1 MMTRNVSK
9 FLAGPPRFMALSVAV
24 ALGAIACQEVT
35 GPIWV
40 DSLSLS
46 PDSLYL
52 VAGETGQF
60 NSIPLD
66 QRQNPLL
73 DRAERTEW
81 SVSNS
86 SIATLT
92 SEGSIGTVMG
102 VRAGA
107 TSVRVSLGR
116 GSGIGRVYV
125 EPAELAE
132 IRIEPSNIEL
142 AAGTTGFGARVSVSP
157 VLIGLDGN
165 EVPATGYRISW
176 RTSNTQIFIMV
187 GNQEVITSVSTSVG
201 GRSPGQ
207 ATLTLQVGD
216 RKVSTPVTVR

>member
-1 MMTRNVSK
+1 MIRNVQK
-9 FLAGPPRFMALSVAV
+9 FVAKPSWLMAALVVVAV
-24 ALGAIACQEVT
+24 GAIGCAEVT

-40 DSLSLS
+40 DSLALS
-46 PDSLYL
+46 PDSMYL

-60 NSIPLD
+60 SSIPLD
-66 QRQNPLL
+66 QEQNPLL

-92 SEGSIGTVMG
+92 SEGSIGTVTA
-102 VRAGA
+102 VQAGA
-107 TSVRVSLGR
+107 TNVRVSLGR
-116 GSGIGRVYV
+116 GAGTGRVFV

-142 AAGTTGFGARVSVSP
+142 AAGTTGFGARVAVSP

-216 RKVSTPVTVR
+216 RKVSTTVTVR